1 MTRARL
7 RLSSQRAK
15 SPRNR
20 AALGNVKRGDTM
32 QPAAV
37 SQSALVRV
45 PVKPTAREVSAC
57 P

>member
-20 AALGNVKRGDTM
+20 AALRNVKRGDTM

-37 SQSALVRV
+37 ALSALERV
-45 PVKPTAREVSAC
+45 PVQLTAREVSAC